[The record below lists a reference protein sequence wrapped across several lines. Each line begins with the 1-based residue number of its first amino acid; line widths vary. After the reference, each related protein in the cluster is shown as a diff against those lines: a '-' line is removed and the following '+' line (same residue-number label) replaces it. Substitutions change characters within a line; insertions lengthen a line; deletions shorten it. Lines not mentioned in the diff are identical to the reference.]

1 MKTALVLA
9 ILFLLLAA
17 AIVFAV
23 WAWLYFGEVEI
34 SMMGLLAM
42 TGGILVALALGA
54 GLMALMFY
62 SARKGYDDDAGQ
74 D

>member
-9 ILFLLLAA
+9 ILLLLLAA

>member
-23 WAWLYFGEVEI
+23 WAWLHFGEVEI
-34 SMMGLLAM
+34 SVMGLFAM

-62 SARKGYDDDAGQ
+62 SARKGYDDDAGR